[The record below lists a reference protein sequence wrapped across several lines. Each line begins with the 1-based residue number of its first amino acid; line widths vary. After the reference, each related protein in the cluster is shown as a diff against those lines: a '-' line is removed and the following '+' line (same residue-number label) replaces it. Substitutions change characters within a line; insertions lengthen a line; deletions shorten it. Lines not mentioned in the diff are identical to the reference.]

1 MKLKKNKN
9 INFEII
15 NTNLLLIIDNKNK
28 YECVIS
34 LVLNIINILG

>member
-15 NTNLLLIIDNKNK
+15 NTNLLLIIDNKNEYK
-28 YECVIS
+28 CVIS
-34 LVLNIINILG
+34 LVLNIINIIG